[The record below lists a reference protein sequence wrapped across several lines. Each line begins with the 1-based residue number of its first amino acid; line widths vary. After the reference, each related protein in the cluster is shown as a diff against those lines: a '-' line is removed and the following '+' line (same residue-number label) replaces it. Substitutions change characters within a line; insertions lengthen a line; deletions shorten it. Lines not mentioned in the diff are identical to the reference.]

1 MKPYIENKCEFSFIV
16 ATRNDNHGGNM
27 REKNQ
32 FFINRWINH
41 VKKYNLNCELIIVDW
56 NSKVPLRKILKSSLL
71 KNNQIVKIIEVS
83 NQIHKKFQNS
93 KKINFFQM
101 IAKNIGARRANGKF
115 LIFTNIDIVF
125 SEEFFYYLKNNTN
138 MKETIYRAD
147 RYDFDLKNLKNY
159 EISEDKIKKLT
170 THIHKKNYSY
180 DIKKKKKYYLRKTII
195 YILKYTYIGIIDLI
209 KSFFKFIIDFIVNLL
224 KFSINFIMNLLKL
237 DIKEILID
245 LKLLKSL
252 FNLNNL
258 KTLFDKKLHTNAFDL
273 KLLKS
278 LFNLNNLKT
287 LFDKKLHTN
296 ACGDFTMIDKQS
308 FYKMKGYYE
317 FNGFSWHI
325 DSLLLFKA
333 YYYLKLNFINLNFP
347 IYHINHEPGKKY
359 STKGKISIKKMEK
372 NKLNFINDQQL
383 LKLINNYRLNKFEED
398 DKKINWGLS
407 KEKLPIH
414 TI

>member
-1 MKPYIENKCEFSFIV
+1 MKPYNIENKCEFSFIV

-27 REKNQ
+27 RERNQ

-71 KNNQIVKIIEVS
+71 KNNQIVKIIEVP
-83 NQIHKKFQNS
+83 NQIHKKFHNS
-93 KKINFFQM
+93 KKLDFFQM
-101 IAKNIGARRANGKF
+101 IAKNVGARRANGKF

-125 SEEFFYYLKNNTN
+125 SEKFFYYLKNNTN

-147 RYDFDLKNLKNY
+147 RHDFDLKNLKNY

-180 DIKKKKKYYLRKTII
+180 DIKKNKKYYLRKTII
-195 YILKYTYIGIIDLI
+195 YILKYTYISIIDLI
-209 KSFFKFIIDFIVNLL
+209 ESFFKFIIDFIV
-224 KFSINFIMNLLKL
+224 SLLKL
-237 DIKEILID
+237 DIKKILIG
-245 LKLLKSL
+245 LKLLKGI

-258 KTLFDKKLHTNAFDL
+258 KTLFDKKLHTNAFGL
-273 KLLKS
+273 KLFKGI
-278 LFNLNNLKT
+278 FNLNNLKT

-317 FNGFSWHI
+317 FDGFSWHI

>member
-1 MKPYIENKCEFSFIV
+1 MYKYSFIV
-16 ATRNDNHGGNM
+16 ASRNDNHGGNM
-27 REKNQ
+27 RAKNI
-32 FFINRWINH
+32 FFINRWLHSI
-41 VKKYNLNCELIIVDW
+41 KKYNLNCELIIVDW
-56 NSKVPLRKILKSSLL
+56 NSKIPLRKILKSSLL
-71 KNNQIVKIIEVS
+71 KNNQIVKIIEVP
-83 NQIHKKFQNS
+83 NQIHKKFHNS
-93 KKINFFQM
+93 KKLDFFQM
-101 IAKNIGARRANGKF
+101 IAKNVGARRANGKF

-125 SEEFFYYLKNNTN
+125 SEKFFYYLKNNIN
-138 MKETIYRAD
+138 KNETIYRAD
-147 RYDFDLKNLKNY
+147 RHDFDLKNLKNY

-170 THIHKKNYSY
+170 THIHKKNYTY
-180 DIKKKKKYYLRKTII
+180 DIKKNKKYYLRKTII
-195 YILKYTYIGIIDLI
+195 YIIKYSFIGIIDLI
-209 KSFFKFIIDFIVNLL
+209 PNFLKFIIDLITNFL
-224 KFSINFIMNLLKL
+224 KFIIDLITNFLKL
-237 DIKEILID
+237 NIEKILIS
-245 LKLLKSL
+245 LKLFKGI

-258 KTLFDKKLHTNAFDL
+258 KTLFDKKLYTNAFDL
-273 KLLKS
+273 KLFKGI
-278 LFNLNNLKT
+278 FNLNNLKT

-317 FNGFSWHI
+317 FDGFSWHI

-359 STKGKISIKKMEK
+359 STKGKISIKKIEK
-372 NKLNFINDQQL
+372 KKLNFINDQQL
-383 LKLINNYRLNKFEED
+383 LKLINNYRLNKLDKD

>member
-1 MKPYIENKCEFSFIV
+1 MYDYSFIV

-27 REKNQ
+27 KEKNQ
-32 FFINRWINH
+32 FFINRWING

-56 NSKVPLRKILKSSLL
+56 NSKIPLRKTLKNSLL
-71 KNNQIVKIIEVS
+71 KKNQIVKIIEVPNS
-83 NQIHKKFQNS
+83 IHKKFQNS

-101 IAKNIGARRANGKF
+101 VAKNAGARRANGKF

-138 MKETIYRAD
+138 NNKTIYRAD
-147 RYDFDLKNLKNY
+147 RHDFDLKNLKNS

-180 DIKKKKKYYLRKTII
+180 DIKKNKKYYLRKTPIHLVQYSYISII
-195 YILKYTYIGIIDLI
+195 VILRNFLKLIIDILTN
-209 KSFFKFIIDFIVNLL
+209 FL
-224 KFSINFIMNLLKL
+224 KFNITINFLKLYIKRISINLKL
-237 DIKEILID
+237 FRDLI
-245 LKLLKSL
+245 
-252 FNLNNL
+252 NINNL
-258 KTLFDKKLHTNAFDL
+258 KTLFN
-273 KLLKS
+273 
-278 LFNLNNLKT
+278 
-287 LFDKKLHTN
+287 KKLHTN

-317 FNGFSWHI
+317 FDGFSWHI

-359 STKGKISIKKMEK
+359 SSKGKISIKKIK
-372 NKLNFINDQQL
+372 KVKLNFINDQQL
-383 LKLINNYRLNKFEED
+383 LKLINNYRCNKFDND
-398 DKKINWGLS
+398 DKKVNWGLA
-407 KEKLPIH
+407 KERLPIYN
-414 TI
+414 I

>member
-1 MKPYIENKCEFSFIV
+1 MKLYNNETKCEFSFII

-27 REKNQ
+27 KEKNQ

-71 KNNQIVKIIEVS
+71 KNNQIVKIIEVP
-83 NQIHKKFQNS
+83 NQIHKKFHNS
-93 KKINFFQM
+93 KKLDFFQM
-101 IAKNIGARRANGKF
+101 IAKNVGARRANGKF

-125 SEEFFYYLKNNTN
+125 SEKFFYYLKNNIN
-138 MKETIYRAD
+138 KNETIYRAD
-147 RYDFDLKNLKNY
+147 RHDFDLKNLKNY

-180 DIKKKKKYYLRKTII
+180 DIKKNKKYYLRKTII
-195 YILKYTYIGIIDLI
+195 YIIKYSFIGIIDLI
-209 KSFFKFIIDFIVNLL
+209 T
-224 KFSINFIMNLLKL
+224 NFLKL
-237 DIKEILID
+237 NIKKILIS
-245 LKLLKSL
+245 LKLFKGI

-258 KTLFDKKLHTNAFDL
+258 KTLFDKKLYTNAFDL
-273 KLLKS
+273 KLFKGI
-278 LFNLNNLKT
+278 FNLNNLKT

-317 FNGFSWHI
+317 FDGFSWHI

-359 STKGKISIKKMEK
+359 STKRKISIKKIEK
-372 NKLNFINDQQL
+372 EKLNFINDQQL
-383 LKLINNYRLNKFEED
+383 LKLINNYRLNKLDKD

>member
-258 KTLFDKKLHTNAFDL
+258 KTLFDKKLHTNA
-273 KLLKS
+273 
-278 LFNLNNLKT
+278 
-287 LFDKKLHTN
+287 
-296 ACGDFTMIDKQS
+296 CGDFTMIDKQS

-317 FNGFSWHI
+317 FDGFSWHI